1 MIGSQAYKIL
11 KGVLRVPKL
20 TEEHKSIPVDDA
32 FIDKYIDALIAEK
45 ASVSYR
51 RPIMVTL
58 EQHNTTLQKLQ
69 ATKRT
74 ETAPTTASQ

>member
-1 MIGSQAYKIL
+1 MIGSQAYKTL
-11 KGVLRVPKL
+11 KNVLRVPKL

-58 EQHNTTLQKLQ
+58 EQHNATLQKLQ
-69 ATKRT
+69 ATKIS
-74 ETAPTTASQ
+74 ETVTSTASQ